1 MTEWYLYFGFLI
13 LNKIIDIE
21 LDGNFRIHHLKFVI
35 LLLLHFVINT
45 QIRTINKYSM
55 PRE

>member
-21 LDGNFRIHHLKFVI
+21 LDGNFRIRHLKFVI
-35 LLLLHFVINT
+35 LPLLHFVINT
-45 QIRTINKYSM
+45 QIHTI
-55 PRE
+55 